1 MIPVIA
7 LIGRP
12 NVGKSTMF
20 NVLTRSRDAIVANE
34 PGLTRD
40 RQYGVGL
47 REGKKFIVVDT
58 GGLSGQKQD
67 LDDLMAKQTLLA
79 LEEADEVI
87 FMVDAQDG
95 LITGDRFIAE
105 LVRKSG
111 KSCRVVV
118 NKVDGINPDQAE
130 AEFYALGFD
139 RVYLT
144 SAAHRKGINP
154 LLDQILL
161 VYSDGLTGE
170 VEPDGP
176 TIAVIG
182 RPNVG
187 KSTLINRLAGE
198 ERVVAFDQPGTTRDT
213 ISVPFER
220 HGKHYTLIDTAGVRK
235 RGKVH
240 EKVEKFSAI
249 KALEAIEKAQV
260 VVLVIDARDGLT
272 DQDMSLLGFVLNS
285 GRALVIAVNKWDG
298 LEPEQRDY
306 NKTTLQRR
314 LSFVSFAAQHYISAL
329 HGTGVG
335 EMMAAID
342 QAHSSAFKEFNTRHL
357 TDLLEEAVF
366 KHNPPLRNGRRIKLR
381 YAHQGGRNPPVI
393 VIHGNQT
400 EHLSDAYHRYLMTFF
415 ITKLKLKGTPV
426 QIQLKSGKNPYAE
439 KSSPSSNKPK
449 PKKFVSKNKQ
459 GESKISPKGTSKNTP
474 KHVQLKHIK
483 KKR

>member
-12 NVGKSTMF
+12 NVGKSTLF
-20 NVLTRSRDAIVANE
+20 NILTNTRDAIVANE

-40 RQYGVGL
+40 RQYGIGK
-47 REGKKFIVVDT
+47 RGPKKFIVVDT
-58 GGLSGQKQD
+58 GGLSGEKQN
-67 LDDLMAKQTLLA
+67 LDDLMARQTLLA
-79 LEEADEVI
+79 LEEADQVL

-95 LITGDRFIAE
+95 ITSGDEMIAD

-111 KSCRVVV
+111 RSTSVII
-118 NKVDGINPDQAE
+118 NKVDGIDPAQAQ
-130 AEFYALGFD
+130 ADFYRLGFAQ
-139 RVYLT
+139 VHLI
-144 SAAHRKGINP
+144 SSAHRKGINP
-154 LLDQILL
+154 MLDAVMHEYPEDQPEDIK
-161 VYSDGLTGE
+161 TE
-170 VEPDGP
+170 GP
-176 TIAVIG
+176 TVAVIG

-187 KSTLINRLAGE
+187 KSTLINRLTGE
-198 ERVVAFDQPGTTRDT
+198 ERVVAYDQPGTTRDT

-220 HGKHYTLIDTAGVRK
+220 RGKHYTLIDTAGVRK

-240 EKVEKFSAI
+240 EVIEKFSAI

-272 DQDMSLLGFVLNS
+272 DQDLTLLGFAMNS

-306 NKTTLQRR
+306 NKKTLLRR
-314 LSFVSFAAQHYISAL
+314 LSFASFAAQHFISAL

-335 EMMAAID
+335 EMMVSID
-342 QAHSSAFKEFNTRHL
+342 QAYASAFKDINTRHL

-366 KHNPPLRNGRRIKLR
+366 KHNPPLHNGRRIKLR

-393 VIHGNQT
+393 VIHGSKT
-400 EHLSDAYHRYLMTFF
+400 EHLPSAYERYLMGFF

-426 QIQLKSGKNPYAE
+426 RIELKSGDNPFAA
-439 KSSPSSNKPK
+439 N
-449 PKKFVSKNKQ
+449 KNKLSDRQ
-459 GESKISPKGTSKNTP
+459 QK
-474 KHVQLKHIK
+474 K
-483 KKR
+483 KKRLIKHAKK